1 MILHAVTLLLVLLL
15 AGAAYGSSN
24 REKIRYYPRD
34 RVVEREVI
42 RERPVYIEEKP
53 SHRKWWQWYRSDRR
67 DDRKREK
74 EWEKDRK
81 KQEKEREKWE
91 KDRKKDRKRDH

>member
-1 MILHAVTLLLVLLL
+1 MRRLAVALVLVMLL
-15 AGAAYGSSN
+15 AGAACGTGN
-24 REKIRYYPRD
+24 RREIRYYPRD

-53 SHRKWWQWYRSDRR
+53 SHHKWWQWRKSDRR

-74 EWEKDRK
+74 EWER
-81 KQEKEREKWE
+81 EREREREK
-91 KDRKKDRKRDH
+91 DRRRGH